1 MRLLIFLYCI
11 ARTVSHMFKT
21 LLFFL
26 LRPEM
31 YRSNELHLDNSNPD
45 YPAFLSERQGY
56 VLFKRTI
63 IIFIESDTQRN
74 PFLPET
80 VKPLALLYISL
91 QTCVNNT
98 GDNLS

>member
-1 MRLLIFLYCI
+1 MNG
-11 ARTVSHMFKT
+11 
-21 LLFFL
+21 
-26 LRPEM
+26 
-31 YRSNELHLDNSNPD
+31 SNELLLNNPHRGL
-45 YPAFLSERQGY
+45 PGFPVCERQGY

-63 IIFIESDTQRN
+63 IIFVESDPQWYL
-74 PFLPET
+74 FLPET